1 MLGACDSFMKNEYG
15 EWVNYNWQ
23 GHGSTFTYIPEKDT
37 IIEINSLNRQKT
49 IWTRVKELKSPL
61 GKFSNDGI

>member
-1 MLGACDSFMKNEYG
+1 MKNEYE

-49 IWTRVKELKSPL
+49 IWTRVKE
-61 GKFSNDGI
+61 F